1 MTPTLSELEE
11 FARLA
16 RMPDGDG
23 GKAARKEA
31 ARQEAER
38 LKAHTEM
45 MFGTKKRE
53 KWQQMQNAWEEHK
66 KLLTLILLIS
76 IIGASPSPRQFGR
89 KTP

>member
-38 LKAHTEM
+38 
-45 MFGTKKRE
+45 F
-53 KWQQMQNAWEEHK
+53 K
-66 KLLTLILLIS
+66 KLT
-76 IIGASPSPRQFGR
+76 PR
-89 KTP
+89 